1 MLRMTEKN
9 TSLSA
14 NWYAAQL
21 KANGFSKAV
30 TNLDRQG
37 FQSFM
42 PLRRTTVRHAR
53 QVRETLKPVF
63 PGYLF
68 IRFGE
73 RHNDW
78 RKVNSTIGVSKLIS
92 FAQNLPTPVPEELID
107 SLRLRCDQKNI
118 LLPLTDLSAG
128 DRVKILSG
136 AFSEFNGQIETL
148 LPGDCAR
155 LLLEFMGQ
163 TTRVDIANSELER
176 SEI

>member
-1 MLRMTEKN
+1 
-9 TSLSA
+9 
-14 NWYAAQL
+14 
-21 KANGFSKAV
+21 
-30 TNLDRQG
+30 
-37 FQSFM
+37 M
-42 PLRRTTVRHAR
+42 PLRRKTVRHAR
-53 QVRETLKPVF
+53 QMRETLKPVF

-73 RHNDW
+73 RHHDW
-78 RKVNSTIGVSKLIS
+78 RKVNSTLGVSRLIS
-92 FAQNLPTPVPEELID
+92 FTQNLPTPVPQELID
-107 SLRLRCDQKNI
+107 SLRMRCDHKNI

-163 TTRVDIANSELER
+163 ATRVDISNAELER
-176 SEI
+176 LQD